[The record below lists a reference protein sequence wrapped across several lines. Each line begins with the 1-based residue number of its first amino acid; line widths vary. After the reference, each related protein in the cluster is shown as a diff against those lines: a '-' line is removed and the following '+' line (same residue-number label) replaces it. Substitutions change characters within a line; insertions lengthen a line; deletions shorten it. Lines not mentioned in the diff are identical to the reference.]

1 VGLGFALI
9 AEWWMDTVIIEDG
22 VKDVIEFLVERTLFA
37 QGCSGSVLKAVD
49 LSIVKVVQ
57 GTG

>member
-1 VGLGFALI
+1 
-9 AEWWMDTVIIEDG
+9 MDTVIIEDG